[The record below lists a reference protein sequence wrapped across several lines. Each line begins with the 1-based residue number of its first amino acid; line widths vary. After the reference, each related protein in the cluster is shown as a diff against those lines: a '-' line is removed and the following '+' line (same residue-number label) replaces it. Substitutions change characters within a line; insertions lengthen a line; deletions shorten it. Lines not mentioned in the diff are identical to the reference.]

1 MPVHGDWLE
10 AVELPDRM
18 ESQILYQSLVGKLS
32 ARRLSITSL
41 DDIID
46 NPKEMMELL
55 SSLTYTP
62 IERRK
67 IHEILKAMRQ
77 RDDNV
82 H

>member
-1 MPVHGDWLE
+1 M
-10 AVELPDRM
+10 
-18 ESQILYQSLVGKLS
+18 
-32 ARRLSITSL
+32 SIKSL

-46 NPKEMMELL
+46 YPKEMMDLL
-55 SSLTYTP
+55 RALMYTP

-77 RDDNV
+77 RDANV